1 MLSTFGMWL
10 GITKQSEKITDIFK
24 EGRMGQ
30 TTLQGLTTC
39 ESCVYGRDLGAND
52 YGCRS
57 EKRRASGEKMVNKG
71 DYSCDYAEGK

>member
-1 MLSTFGMWL
+1 
-10 GITKQSEKITDIFK
+10 
-24 EGRMGQ
+24 MGQ
-30 TTLQGLTTC
+30 TTLQGFTTC

-71 DYSCDYAEGK
+71 DYSCDYAEEK